1 MRLRVP
7 SLALLSELRIG
18 VAVNCGVGCRQ
29 GSDLALLWLWHEPV
43 ATAPIGS
50 LAWEPPYEGCR
61 SSPRNGK
68 KTKKKKERERNLG
81 HLVVLRIKLD
91 QSNEHIFQT
100 VANSTMSAFWSPSTH
115 YFRAQKNKGRRSH
128 HVTPWSRVLL
138 FAELS
143 PPERSNQIT

>member
-1 MRLRVP
+1 MP
-7 SLALLSELRIG
+7 QE
-18 VAVNCGVGCRQ
+18 Q
-29 GSDLALLWLWHEPV
+29 P
-43 ATAPIGS
+43 
-50 LAWEPPYEGCR
+50 
-61 SSPRNGK
+61 K
-68 KTKKKKERERNLG
+68 KWQKDKKKKKERERNLG

-115 YFRAQKNKGRRSH
+115 YFRAHKNKRRRLLFETVTS
-128 HVTPWSRVLL
+128 VTPSSWVLL